1 MLFNLI
7 ASLGLMFILKYG
19 SILAFLRNF
28 LTSRS
33 ELFKELFNCSLCLGF
48 WTGFIVATITVNS
61 SSGSDYVLL
70 PFASA
75 AFCNIIDMLL
85 DKLLEK

>member
-1 MLFNLI
+1 MIYNLL

-19 SILAFLRNF
+19 SILGFLRNF
-28 LTSRS
+28 LYDQSDV
-33 ELFKELFNCSLCLGF
+33 FKELFSCSLCLGF
-48 WTGFIVATITVNS
+48 WTGLIVGVISVDTLCRS
-61 SSGSDYVLL
+61 EYVLL

-75 AFCNIIDMLL
+75 AFCNIVDMLI